1 MISGTEWIVIGVVA
15 IVLVLWGPKK
25 IPELARSL
33 GKAKGEFDVAT
44 QEFEKAT
51 KITGE
56 RADARTS
63 DEILIET
70 AKKLGI
76 QTEGKT
82 LEAISQE
89 MLEKREARTSDDIL
103 METAKKLGI
112 ETEGKTLDAI
122 SQEILEKTK

>member
-1 MISGTEWIVIGVVA
+1 LISGTEWIVIGVVA

-44 QEFEKAT
+44 QEFDKAT
-51 KITGE
+51 KLTVD
-56 RADARTS
+56 RADTRTS
-63 DEILIET
+63 DEIL
-70 AKKLGI
+70 
-76 QTEGKT
+76 
-82 LEAISQE
+82 
-89 MLEKREARTSDDIL
+89 MD
-103 METAKKLGI
+103 TAKKLGI

>member
-51 KITGE
+51 KIT
-56 RADARTS
+56 ADKADTRTS
-63 DEILIET
+63 DEILIDT

-76 QTEGKT
+76 Q
-82 LEAISQE
+82 
-89 MLEKREARTSDDIL
+89 
-103 METAKKLGI
+103 
-112 ETEGKTLDAI
+112 TEGKTLDAI